1 MDYVTRSVQCWGNF
15 WSSPVRRREFIV
27 SLAVLTAIMLGTL
40 RFMHYNETRPGTLLA
55 DPLLAAI
62 PPVDLSNLTFF
73 LLYAGLIVTV
83 IMLLPHPEKLS
94 FGMQVYALYACLR
107 VLAMWLVPLDPPEGM
122 IQLAD
127 PVLSWAQTGKQLNKD
142 LFFSGHTA
150 TIYLC
155 HLLMPS
161 GQLRKV
167 YLLGVMLMAA
177 CLVIQRVHYSADVI
191 AAPFVCYGSLR
202 IIQILRGKL
211 GLDAQLG

>member
-1 MDYVTRSVQCWGNF
+1 
-15 WSSPVRRREFIV
+15 
-27 SLAVLTAIMLGTL
+27 MLGTL

-62 PPVDLSNLTFF
+62 PPIDLSNLTFF
-73 LLYAGLIVTV
+73 LLYVGLSVTV
-83 IMLLPHPEKLS
+83 VMLLPHPEKLS

-150 TIYLC
+150 TIYVC

-161 GQLRKV
+161 GRMRSIF
-167 YLLGVMLMAA
+167 LLGSLLMAA
-177 CLVIQRVHYSADVI
+177 CLIIQRVHYSADVI

-202 IIQILRGKL
+202 IIKLLREKF
-211 GLDAQLG
+211 GLDTQLG